1 MPRPDEV
8 LPDVDSLVSA
18 SARVDSTERRASEA
32 SDSEQHTDMRQER
45 HAGGRHRRFRR
56 GVARQRNNKNKRRSK
71 SLKHFLRRVRVRRR
85 KDGGAFA
92 FRPAFGMSQT
102 NAALIGVAL
111 FFVITAVFNT
121 GACLLAHAAHEART
135 TAREREK
142 DVVAVE
148 VPPSNYRFEFFR
160 IGPMRWYPTY
170 QPHRSN
176 AEELDRAAS
185 TSSSSSPQPAAAGG
199 ATARTPRTTAA
210 ATSEGV
216 GGIGVADRE
225 GEPEDELE
233 RLAAQQLSRR
243 PDLRGQIVIPKR
255 ALPDAFEP
263 AGVMVQVAQAGYIV
277 CLPGSIFVFC
287 VYLSLL
293 VANGGGGSALSAP
306 AVERAD
312 VSAKEQE
319 AAVVQFLLNL
329 LPLLLLVFDSVITEQ
344 RLRLTHAMYYWL
356 FFVKCLSFV
365 LCCFVFDLRA
375 ACDCCGSGGGAPVVA
390 GAGRGRNGD
399 GETVIANCRKGIFP
413 PGCRAMTKDEE
424 EAQNN
429 YLHVEYY
436 TAAAHGGE
444 SGSDAKLEKGGI
456 GSSPFVPSPFN
467 IPMGARASRHLQ
479 DVVVEG
485 PEAALIGRGLAS
497 ATYGDAYEEDEFKT
511 MCSYFSGFY
520 NWATPYMVLIYSLF
534 LLLFVAPACLLVS
547 WYADNYRRKSE
558 WLRYGKQWNAEFL
571 RYCQCDETF
580 SATSKERLQ
589 EPATVTELVEGPPEF
604 FVDSPTKLQK
614 QPAATSKAE
623 SLRDFD
629 PDRGHD
635 DPEVIR
641 TRNDSAAA
649 GVVVEPDHENF
660 SSSLASPPSHRR
672 RQRTQSN
679 TTITAA
685 TLPGEGL
692 PRYPRRRILVS
703 RHNFV
708 SSSLQGQKMKKPPR
722 PSDADLAQ
730 ILDHGFLRSALSSLQ
745 ATFRVGITN
754 KDHLDCYS
762 GSRFFPNPVCGNI
775 VSFLCVRG
783 VIFMAYNVAI
793 FYSLAFDLTEDEN
806 HDHGWFTYLKHWM
819 FLITS
824 FYLMIALYVT
834 HEAQTKLMECM
845 KMKPI

>member
-160 IGPMRWYPTY
+160 IGPMRWYPT
-170 QPHRSN
+170 
-176 AEELDRAAS
+176 
-185 TSSSSSPQPAAAGG
+185 
-199 ATARTPRTTAA
+199 
-210 ATSEGV
+210 EGV

-520 NWATPYMVLIYSLF
+520 NWATPYMVLIYSL
-534 LLLFVAPACLLVS
+534 S
-547 WYADNYRRKSE
+547 SRR
-558 WLRYGKQWNAEFL
+558 LRVKQRA
-571 RYCQCDETF
+571 YET
-580 SATSKERLQ
+580 ST
-589 EPATVTELVEGPPEF
+589 PI
-604 FVDSPTKLQK
+604 
-614 QPAATSKAE
+614 AATM
-623 SLRDFD
+623 
-629 PDRGHD
+629 
-635 DPEVIR
+635 
-641 TRNDSAAA
+641 
-649 GVVVEPDHENF
+649 
-660 SSSLASPPSHRR
+660 
-672 RQRTQSN
+672 TQ
-679 TTITAA
+679 
-685 TLPGEGL
+685 
-692 PRYPRRRILVS
+692 
-703 RHNFV
+703 
-708 SSSLQGQKMKKPPR
+708 K
-722 PSDADLAQ
+722 
-730 ILDHGFLRSALSSLQ
+730 
-745 ATFRVGITN
+745 
-754 KDHLDCYS
+754 
-762 GSRFFPNPVCGNI
+762 
-775 VSFLCVRG
+775 
-783 VIFMAYNVAI
+783 
-793 FYSLAFDLTEDEN
+793 
-806 HDHGWFTYLKHWM
+806 
-819 FLITS
+819 
-824 FYLMIALYVT
+824 
-834 HEAQTKLMECM
+834 
-845 KMKPI
+845 